1 MGEILD
7 TAISFFNGD
16 GWTFTQLEGRTVLQL
31 SARTEPG
38 QQWNCFAEAREE
50 QSQFIF
56 YSVSPV
62 NAPEERL
69 PDVAEFLTRANY
81 GLIIGNFEMDWTDG
95 EIRCKT
101 SIDVEGDR
109 LTEALVRQLV
119 YANVRLTGRYLPGI
133 LALIEGS
140 ATPTEAIARIEG

>member
-7 TAISFFNGD
+7 TAISFFTED

-31 SARTEPG
+31 SATTADG
-38 QQWNCFAEAREE
+38 QRWNCFAEAREE
-50 QSQFIF
+50 QAQFIF

-81 GLIIGNFEMDWTDG
+81 GLVIGNFEMDWNDG

-101 SIDVEGDR
+101 SIDVESDR
-109 LTEALVRQLV
+109 LSKALIKQLV
-119 YANVRLTGRYLPGI
+119 YPNVRLMGRYLPGI
-133 LALIEGS
+133 LAVIKGN
-140 ATPTEAIARIEG
+140 ATPTEAISGIEG